1 MKQTNGR
8 NSYTYVERNDQSLS
22 DVAYIYHLCPGLTK
36 PVNGRL
42 VVPINLV

>member
-1 MKQTNGR
+1 M
-8 NSYTYVERNDQSLS
+8 VEIATRMLRGVINHCL
-22 DVAYIYHLCPGLTK
+22 VLLTYHLCPGLTK